1 MEKKVLTQE
10 EITKL
15 KNIQQERI
23 SLAEQFGALE
33 IHFQELDIRKKTLAS
48 KYQQLKQ
55 AEESVGNQLQQKY
68 GDGVIDLEKGE
79 FVSN

>member
-10 EITKL
+10 EIATL

-23 SLAEQFGALE
+23 LLAEQFGALE
-33 IHFQELDIRKKTLAS
+33 IHFQELDIRKKSLIT

-55 AEESVGNQLQQKY
+55 TEESIGNQLQQKY